1 MLALRDL
8 LWQGIGRLAR
18 QVGWLLLN
26 MDIKTERNGE
36 RQWEKSARKGR
47 VSVLKKWNKQ
57 NKEVK
62 QKVERELK
70 SGKKE
75 RARRER
81 EREIRIEEKRRKN
94 KGRKRGEEKKG
105 KGEKIKYK
113 TNEEVK
119 VKVNSEIE

>member
-81 EREIRIEEKRRKN
+81 ERDKNWGKEKEKQREKKRGREKR
-94 KGRKRGEEKKG
+94 
-105 KGEKIKYK
+105 
-113 TNEEVK
+113 
-119 VKVNSEIE
+119 

>member
-26 MDIKTERNGE
+26 MDIKTEGNGE

-57 NKEVK
+57 NEEVK
-62 QKVERELK
+62 QKLKENWRVER
-70 SGKKE
+70 KKGRE
-75 RARRER
+75 ER
-81 EREIRIEEKRRKN
+81 ERNERIEEKRRKN

-113 TNEEVK
+113 TNMK